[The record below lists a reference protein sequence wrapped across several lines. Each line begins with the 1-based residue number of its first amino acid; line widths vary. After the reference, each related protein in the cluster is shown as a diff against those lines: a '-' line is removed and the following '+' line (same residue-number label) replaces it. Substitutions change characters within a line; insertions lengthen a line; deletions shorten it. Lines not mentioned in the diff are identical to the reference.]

1 MEIAKYETIDVQ
13 TAAKLATVYVGSFA
27 NQPHNADVI
36 LRQVREWCL
45 GKPANVLRFMCDPNS
60 GAVSRSD
67 KPCLQALNRWYED
80 WTGQHAAPKAIPDFK
95 PEPEEMEEPPEVR
108 QAAIERWQKIRGGV
122 VKSNCVGRPKGWK
135 PIQKQHSL
143 DELNARMER
152 T

>member
-1 MEIAKYETIDVQ
+1 M
-13 TAAKLATVYVGSFA
+13 VYVGSFP
-27 NQPHNADVI
+27 NQPHDPDI
-36 LRQVREWCL
+36 LLEQITTWCL

-80 WTGQHAAPKAIPDFK
+80 WVGKSSSSRQYPEFK
-95 PEPEEMEEPPEVR
+95 QLPEPEQEPDEVR
-108 QAAIERWQKIRGGV
+108 QAAVERWHKIRGSV